1 MLTNHRP
8 IVAGQDERIWRRMR
22 LVPWEVVNAPE
33 ERDEELP
40 DRLALDLHAVPA

>member
-1 MLTNHRP
+1 MAAHAAVT
-8 IVAGQDERIWRRMR
+8 
-22 LVPWEVVNAPE
+22 WEVVNAPE